1 MMNIFDLR
9 YKVPNHCQIKEM
21 VIQEFDKCRSNI
33 GYDLR
38 EIPGKVAFTTDMWT
52 STLNSE
58 SFLGLTIHYIDQD
71 WNFQQ
76 FLLDIIPFQ
85 IHHTGV
91 NIVNTIVSI
100 LNEFNLTNKTLA
112 LTTDNESAMVVCGKK
127 LAKEFEQAL
136 NSFSFKY
143 YHCSAHILNLAAKHG
158 IEIIDKEILNI
169 HKIMTRIKNSIL
181 LCDNLHKLYNIEK
194 LKYL

>member
-1 MMNIFDLR
+1 MNTFDPR
-9 YKVPNHCQIKEM
+9 YKVPNRRQIKEM
-21 VIQEFDKCRSNI
+21 VIQEFDKCQSNI

-85 IHHTGV
+85 IRHIGV
-91 NIVNTIVSI
+91 NIANTIVSV

-112 LTTDNESAMVVCGKK
+112 LITDNESAMVVCEKK
-127 LAKEFEQAL
+127 LAKEFE
-136 NSFSFKY
+136 
-143 YHCSAHILNLAAKHG
+143 
-158 IEIIDKEILNI
+158 
-169 HKIMTRIKNSIL
+169 
-181 LCDNLHKLYNIEK
+181 
-194 LKYL
+194 

>member
-1 MMNIFDLR
+1 
-9 YKVPNHCQIKEM
+9 
-21 VIQEFDKCRSNI
+21 
-33 GYDLR
+33 
-38 EIPGKVAFTTDMWT
+38 MWT

-85 IHHTGV
+85 IRHTGV
-91 NIVNTIVSI
+91 NIVNTIVSV

-112 LTTDNESAMVVCGKK
+112 LTTNNESAMVVCENK

-136 NSFSFKY
+136 NSFSFKH

-158 IEIIDKEILNI
+158 MKIIDKEILNI
-169 HKIMTRIKNSIL
+169 CKIMIRIKNSVL
-181 LCDNLHKLYNIEK
+181 LYNDLRELCNMEK
-194 LKYL
+194 LKYLRPEIDIETKWNSTFYMLQKFQRMKTALKMLAIKHEDIRNLMSDTIT

>member
-1 MMNIFDLR
+1 
-9 YKVPNHCQIKEM
+9 
-21 VIQEFDKCRSNI
+21 
-33 GYDLR
+33 
-38 EIPGKVAFTTDMWT
+38 MWT

-85 IHHTGV
+85 IRHTGV
-91 NIVNTIVSI
+91 NIVNTIVSV

-112 LTTDNESAMVVCGKK
+112 FTTDNESAIVVCGKK

-143 YHCSAHILNLAAKHG
+143 YCCLAHILNLAAKHS
-158 IEIIDKEILNI
+158 IEIINKEILNI
-169 HKIMTRIKNSIL
+169 CKIMTRIKNSVL
-181 LCDNLHKLYNIEK
+181 LCNDLRKLCNMKK
-194 LKYL
+194 LKYLWPEIDIETR